1 MKFDTTVKELQ
12 KEKVDLEAKLKQVN
26 IALAA
31 LAKLGGI
38 QVAAVVPEQKGTIVT
53 GATQPAT
60 VTKPGVS
67 PTQAS
72 TKPFG
77 S

>member
-1 MKFDTTVKELQ
+1 MKFDTTMKELQ
-12 KEKVDLEAKLKQVN
+12 KEKADLEAKLKQVN
-26 IALAA
+26 VALAA
-31 LAKLGGI
+31 LAKLGGKQI
-38 QVAAVVPEQKGTIVT
+38 AAATGQA
-53 GATQPAT
+53 GATSIGAAPAQPTTA
-60 VTKPGVS
+60 KPGVS